1 MRDRVVIKWGGG
13 LITDKA
19 ALKTP
24 RIDVLDLLAEQL
36 ERCLDNEMDVVLVH
50 GAGSFGHLKA
60 KQYRLAEGRVNAQ
73 EIKGELTQDEAVE
86 EVRQDMLDLNEHV
99 MNALTKRDIS
109 AVTLPPHQWARNT
122 GPHFNGDLSFFQDAP
137 PGIVLVTYGDV
148 VECDGDSEFGILSGD
163 DLVVRLAVELPRV
176 KRLVFAMGG
185 VDGVLA
191 EPPQPGREQHLLTT
205 LEREQ
210 VFRGDHASEIDVTG
224 GIGLK
229 VERGFLVLGHGVEV
243 ILVCGEAKQR
253 VADACLGH
261 SVRGTRLVA

>member
-1 MRDRVVIKWGGG
+1 MRERVVIKWGGG

-19 ALKTP
+19 ALKTV
-24 RIDVLDLLAEQL
+24 RTDVLDQLAEQL
-36 ERCLDNEMDVVLVH
+36 EACLDNELDVILVH

-60 KQYRLAEGRVNAQ
+60 KQYRLAEGRVDAQ
-73 EIKGELTQDEAVE
+73 GIEGELTQDEAVE

-99 MNALTKRDIS
+99 MKALTKRDIS

-122 GPHFNGDLSFFQDAP
+122 GPNFNGDLSFFKDAP

-163 DLVVRLAVELPRV
+163 DLVVRLAIELPRV

-191 EPPQPGREQHLLTT
+191 EPPQPDKEQNLLKTMNKK
-205 LEREQ
+205 Q
-210 VFRGDHASEIDVTG
+210 VFEGAHASEIDVTG

-229 VERGFLVLGHGVEV
+229 VERGFRVLDHGVQV
-243 ILVCGEAKQR
+243 VLVSGEAEER
-253 VADACLGH
+253 VAGACLGH
-261 SVRGTRLVA
+261 PVRGTTLVA